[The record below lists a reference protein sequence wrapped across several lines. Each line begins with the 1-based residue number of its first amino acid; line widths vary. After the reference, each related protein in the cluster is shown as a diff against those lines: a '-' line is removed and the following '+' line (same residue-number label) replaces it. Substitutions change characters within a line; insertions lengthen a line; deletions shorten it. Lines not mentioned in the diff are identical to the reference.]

1 MTESIRSNAAQCRA
15 ENAIVQ
21 LPASRIHVRLW
32 YGVSKDQ
39 TCFRV
44 VLTPPRSL
52 LEPPGWVRTWV
63 LMVASSR
70 VLKGHLG
77 MPRCRGVD
85 CIGTWS
91 RSHVVGD
98 RIHWIVA
105 VAVPLVHG
113 TLSSS
118 SIGDSSKL
126 DVDMIYAKC
135 HELMLYMP
143 LTTWEIP
150 DANVPCDI
158 YRDRHKTATRSAS
171 SE

>member
-1 MTESIRSNAAQCRA
+1 MHCETDINACPPGVVHVGMTESIRSNAAQCRA

-70 VLKGHLG
+70 VLKRHLG
-77 MPRCRGVD
+77 MPRCRGLD
-85 CIGTWS
+85 CIGTRS
-91 RSHVVGD
+91 RSHAVGD
-98 RIHWIVA
+98 PIHQIVA
-105 VAVPLVHG
+105 VAVPFCDIMIDIFVTCLLIG
-113 TLSSS
+113 EDYSSRDV
-118 SIGDSSKL
+118 IIKL
-126 DVDMIYAKC
+126 DRRLF
-135 HELMLYMP
+135 E
-143 LTTWEIP
+143 T
-150 DANVPCDI
+150 
-158 YRDRHKTATRSAS
+158 
-171 SE
+171 